1 MSTFSFIIV
10 SYFRSGCLPPYE
22 MPTFQK
28 VYERYRYPSIRIF
41 ENYIDEKGFDVN
53 LLWSKIDDAIVKI
66 VMNTE
71 SNVIKRVII

>member
-1 MSTFSFIIV
+1 
-10 SYFRSGCLPPYE
+10 

-28 VYERYRYPSIRIF
+28 IYERYRYPSKTIF
-41 ENYIDEKGFDVN
+41 EKYIKEKSFDVN

-71 SNVIKRVII
+71 PNVINRVILI

>member
-1 MSTFSFIIV
+1 
-10 SYFRSGCLPPYE
+10 

-28 VYERYRYPSIRIF
+28 TNERFRYPSKRIF

-53 LLWSKIDDAIVKI
+53 LLWKKIDDAIVKI

-71 SNVIKRVII
+71 PSVLKKVI